1 VVSYSDIILGDIW
14 AFNPK
19 DNSWHRAAPTGE
31 QILPREG
38 HSAVTIA
45 KTEMWV
51 FGGIS
56 YGHIPFNDLWMYD
69 SAKDQWSVQKPL
81 GTLPPPRWLHTAD
94 VWVDSNNVPR
104 MYIFGGVTKNFI
116 PLDDL
121 WYLDRIENKWHHPKS
136 VGAPPFPPCSTQA
149 TSSRISY
156 SCTEAWLTTS
166 RSKISS
172 LSISATESGRSNSL
186 QGPTPMREKVT
197 RLVRCSL
204 TLHPSK
210 RFLRRTGSRS
220 SPIPIQRIRRICSPF
235 CISSSPAHSTDTGN
249 TTGTVGGSSCSEARV
264 LRRKRVINGA
274 FRSSCFFRHVFFVF
288 IT

>member
-136 VGAPPFPPCSTQA
+136 VGAPPFPRMLHAGNIIEDKLFVHGGVANNIPFEDLITFDLRNRKWEEQFPTGPYPNAREGHTTCKVQPDPAPEQEIPPPNWKPIEPNPDSKDKENLQPLLHQLVPRPLNRYRKYYWN
-149 TSSRISY
+149 SR
-156 SCTEAWLTTS
+156 WLFMFGG
-166 RSKISS
+166 
-172 LSISATESGRSNSL
+172 A
-186 QGPTPMREKVT
+186 GPKARE
-197 RLVRCSL
+197 
-204 TLHPSK
+204 
-210 RFLRRTGSRS
+210 G
-220 SPIPIQRIRRICSPF
+220 
-235 CISSSPAHSTDTGN
+235 D
-249 TTGTVGGSSCSEARV
+249 
-264 LRRKRVINGA
+264 
-274 FRSSCFFRHVFFVF
+274 
-288 IT
+288 